1 VQTAYVAIQ
10 PPNPPQDLRYD
21 SELEL
26 ATAAELTTI
35 VARLDERVKNHIR
48 FFWTAVAFGFLWL
61 AALTGLV
68 IHTSQSVDRVAKAQ
82 ANAAAQLGRAGWIG
96 RFHPGNNGGER

>member
-1 VQTAYVAIQ
+1 MVQAACVMVRPSIATQ
-10 PPNPPQDLRYD
+10 DPNLYPEQT
-21 SELEL
+21 L

-35 VARLDERVKNHIR
+35 VATLDERVKNHIR

-82 ANAAAQLGRAGWIG
+82 VNAAAQMAASRLDR
-96 RFHPGNNGGER
+96 PVPSNK

>member
-1 VQTAYVAIQ
+1 VLAACVTIPHSIATQD
-10 PPNPPQDLRYD
+10 PNLY
-21 SELEL
+21 SERTL

-35 VARLDERVKNHIR
+35 VATLDERVKNHIP

-82 ANAAAQLGRAGWIG
+82 ANAAAQMGANRLDRPASSSK
-96 RFHPGNNGGER
+96 

>member
-1 VQTAYVAIQ
+1 VPAACVSIQ
-10 PPNPPQDLRYD
+10 HSRASQDPNLTPERT
-21 SELEL
+21 L

-35 VARLDERVKNHIR
+35 VATLDERVKNHIR

-61 AALTGLV
+61 AALTGLI

-82 ANAAAQLGRAGWIG
+82 VDAAAQIG
-96 RFHPGNNGGER
+96 ASRLDKPVPSSKDNR

>member
-1 VQTAYVAIQ
+1 VHTACVTIPHSITTQ
-10 PPNPPQDLRYD
+10 DPNLYPERT
-21 SELEL
+21 L

-35 VARLDERVKNHIR
+35 VATLDERVKNHIR

-82 ANAAAQLGRAGWIG
+82 ANASAQMGANRLDKPVPSGK
-96 RFHPGNNGGER
+96 

>member
-1 VQTAYVAIQ
+1 VQPACVTILPSIATQ
-10 PPNPPQDLRYD
+10 DPNLYPKRT
-21 SELEL
+21 L

-35 VARLDERVKNHIR
+35 VATLDERVKNHIR

-82 ANAAAQLGRAGWIG
+82 VNAAAQMGSSRLDR
-96 RFHPGNNGGER
+96 PVPSNK

>member
-1 VQTAYVAIQ
+1 
-10 PPNPPQDLRYD
+10 
-21 SELEL
+21 L

-35 VARLDERVKNHIR
+35 VATLDERVKNHIR

-68 IHTSQSVDRVAKAQ
+68 IHTSPVSVDRVAKAQ
-82 ANAAAQLGRAGWIG
+82 VNAAAQMGSSRLDK
-96 RFHPGNNGGER
+96 PVPSNK

>member
-1 VQTAYVAIQ
+1 MQTASVTLRPSSI
-10 PPNPPQDLRYD
+10 PHDLKYD

-35 VARLDERVKNHIR
+35 VATLDERVKNHIR

-68 IHTSQSVDRVAKAQ
+68 IHTSQSVDRVTKAQ
-82 ANAAAQLGRAGWIG
+82 ANAAAQVGSSRLDR
-96 RFHPGNNGGER
+96 PVPSKK